1 MEPKGFVD
9 FSQTYLVRML
19 LVGVE
24 QLRRSPMLRYQH
36 LGHLQRGQGH
46 RLQLTDVLSR
56 FWPTFDVEMAYLL
69 PKRN

>member
-36 LGHLQRGQGH
+36 LGHLQRGQRH

-56 FWPTFDVEMAYLL
+56 FWPIFNVEMAYFL